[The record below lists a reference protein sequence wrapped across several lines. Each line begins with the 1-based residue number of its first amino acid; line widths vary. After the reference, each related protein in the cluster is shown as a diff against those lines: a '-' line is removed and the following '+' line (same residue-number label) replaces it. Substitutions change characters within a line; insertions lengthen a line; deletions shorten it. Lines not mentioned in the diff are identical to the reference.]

1 MRASSLLRVR
11 RLAQHVA
18 APPVAATRIGFVGV
32 GGRANAIVARL
43 MARGPEPH
51 FSFALVTDDQR
62 AAGGAESV
70 CVGQRVEEAEHGAQV
85 ASLLAQQ
92 ESELSQSLSFGEAVP
107 PQVAFVVA
115 DLGEGLSLGAAP
127 VVGEHLRARA
137 ASLTLGVA
145 LLPFSFGGH
154 VLNERARA
162 GLRALKKSCDSVI
175 VFDSSNLR
183 QEGLQ
188 AATFYDLHETFL
200 DMCASNL
207 HALTLPLIRKNA
219 TLRISL
225 ANFRRLFAPEAGR
238 GRETRLVCAQL
249 QSSDAAGNRGKL
261 VLQKVLTDEFFP
273 LDDVSQA
280 FGVLI
285 AVDAAKDLTYAE
297 IEQIYTVENY
307 LSDKALV
314 TQGLTYVDT
323 PGVHVTMAV
332 VGGTVLNAE
341 EQELERQEQLQEEER
356 RAREK
361 KDLWKRFQDWL

>member
-1 MRASSLLRVR
+1 
-11 RLAQHVA
+11 
-18 APPVAATRIGFVGV
+18 
-32 GGRANAIVARL
+32 
-43 MARGPEPH
+43 
-51 FSFALVTDDQR
+51 
-62 AAGGAESV
+62 
-70 CVGQRVEEAEHGAQV
+70 
-85 ASLLAQQ
+85 LLAKP
-92 ESELSQSLSFGEAVP
+92 ESELTQSLAFGNETTAA
-107 PQVAFVVA
+107 PQMSFVVA

-127 VVGEHLRARA
+127 VIAEHLRSRSD
-137 ASLTLGVA
+137 SLTLGVA

-162 GLRALKKSCDSVI
+162 GLRAMKKTCDSVI

-200 DMCASNL
+200 DMCAGNL
-207 HALTLPLIRKNA
+207 HALTWPLIRKQA
-219 TLRISL
+219 TLRVSL
-225 ANFRRLFAPEAGR
+225 ASFRRLFAPEGGR
-238 GRETRLVCAQL
+238 GRECRLVCAQL

-261 VLQKVLTDEFFP
+261 VLQKALTDEFFP

-280 FGVLI
+280 HGVLI

-297 IEQIYTVENY
+297 IEQVFTVEDY
-307 LSDKALV
+307 MSEKALV
-314 TQGLTYVDT
+314 VQGLTYVDT

-341 EQELERQEQLQEEER
+341 EQQLERLEQQQEEDR

-361 KDLWKRFQDWL
+361 ADVWKRFRDWL